1 MIRLPDF
8 RSIRGELY
16 CVYRPCV
23 AEQLA
28 WEDGRSAALIL
39 SRIADMDEARTFEA
53 RIEALERALDERDGV
68 QPLRRGN
75 GHARRIGPRA

>member
-39 SRIADMDEARTFEA
+39 SRIADMAEARTFEA
-53 RIEALERALDERDGV
+53 RIEGRSSFTHQDVAASWQPWPVLSIITSALL
-68 QPLRRGN
+68 
-75 GHARRIGPRA
+75 